1 MSTTGERIKARR
13 KQLSI
18 SADELAERVGV
29 SRSTVFR
36 WEKGDVEKIPA
47 VELNKIAHALQTTDA
62 YLFGAIDDPEW
73 TGPVVKENEQNGYKT
88 VTIFNDDVR
97 SFAVNLDK
105 LPKKDREKAI
115 AVVTMMFDKYA
126 NLFEGIDDSDDT

>member
-47 VELNKIAHALQTTDA
+47 LELNSIAQALQTTDA
-62 YLFGAIDDPEW
+62 YLFGAVDDPEW
-73 TGPVVKENEQNGYKT
+73 TGPSTRETEQHGYKT

-126 NLFEGIDDSDDT
+126 KLFEGIDDSDDT

>member
-47 VELNKIAHALQTTDA
+47 KELNSIAQALQTTDA
-62 YLFGAIDDPEW
+62 YLFGVIDDPEW
-73 TGPVVKENEQNGYKT
+73 TGPVVRENEQNGYKT
-88 VTIFNDDVR
+88 VTIYNDDVR
-97 SFAVNLDK
+97 SFAVNMDK
-105 LPKKDREKAI
+105 WPKKDREKAI
-115 AVVTMMFDKYA
+115 AVVSMMFDKYA
-126 NLFEGIDDSDDT
+126 KLMEGIDDSDDT